1 MKKIFTLCLFCFFG
15 ITLSMAQEPGSCF
28 DQYNNGLAPT
38 YNALARAVDGQ
49 YSVCAFANGAPSK
62 KSAERKALSDCE
74 KLRKAP
80 DNENNGV
87 RKIMTHCRI
96 VQFKAIGL
104 D

>member
-1 MKKIFTLCLFCFFG
+1 MKKIITLCLFCL
-15 ITLSMAQEPGSCF
+15 LSVSISVAQESGSCF
-28 DQYNNGLAPT
+28 DQYQNGLAPT
-38 YNALARAVDGQ
+38 YNALASAVDGQ

-80 DNENNGV
+80 DSETNGI

-96 VQFKAIGL
+96 VQFKAVGL